1 MSNRFFSFDN
11 VDVKFEHILF
21 LKLFIDENFRSKV
34 MPILDQRYFNPP
46 QGQYPYDLIFK
57 YFSKFYTNNQE
68 DISPMQVIHAIQQGE
83 KYLEHED
90 IKEIKAI
97 FKQIFMLDDNGD
109 AINNVNEEYL
119 LDETEKFAQ
128 ESALELALIDSVN
141 IIQKK
146 PEDKLLI
153 RGLLDD
159 ALSVQLNKDV
169 GLNYFEN
176 PLERFKFYQ
185 VREDKVPF
193 GLDGLNKLT
202 FNGFAK
208 KTLNVF
214 MAGTGIGK
222 CCSKN
227 SMISVRNRKTGE
239 IKTITIGEFY
249 GNLKMKFNI
258 CGNQFSNSEIT
269 CNIAKSHKV
278 MDDGK
283 AYCGEFKKFVDSVD
297 INDYEVLTDTGW
309 NDIVKIHKTVP
320 YCLWKIKTKDFY
332 LECADTHIVFDDFFN
347 EVYVKDLKEGS
358 VIQTKSGLQTVIN
371 IEKTD
376 IIENMFDL
384 ELGVDS
390 NRRYYTN
397 GILSHNTLLM
407 TSLAKDYI
415 LKGYKV
421 LYVTLEICE
430 KMIALRVDANVLNIP
445 ISDFGRYENG
455 KPVVDVNDL
464 VKKFEEIKNNNKI
477 GKLKIKEY
485 PTGTTNT
492 LQIKALL
499 KELKMKEDFKPD
511 VLMIDYV
518 NLMNSSR
525 LSAKNNN
532 TYNTVKAIAEELR
545 GIAMEEELI
554 IVTATQTN
562 RDGITGNE
570 VALDKVSESA
580 GLPHTADFF
589 CGIFQ
594 TEQQKEQG
602 IYILKVLKN
611 RYAGNTNK
619 KIAFGVDYNFMRFYQ
634 LDNELESELV
644 EDSEDCDTSLE
655 SDVFTPNRRRRR

>member
-90 IKEIKAI
+90 IIEIKAI

-185 VREDKVPF
+185 MREDKVPF

-222 CCSKN
+222 
-227 SMISVRNRKTGE
+227 
-239 IKTITIGEFY
+239 
-249 GNLKMKFNI
+249 
-258 CGNQFSNSEIT
+258 
-269 CNIAKSHKV
+269 
-278 MDDGK
+278 
-283 AYCGEFKKFVDSVD
+283 
-297 INDYEVLTDTGW
+297 
-309 NDIVKIHKTVP
+309 
-320 YCLWKIKTKDFY
+320 
-332 LECADTHIVFDDFFN
+332 
-347 EVYVKDLKEGS
+347 
-358 VIQTKSGLQTVIN
+358 
-371 IEKTD
+371 
-376 IIENMFDL
+376 
-384 ELGVDS
+384 
-390 NRRYYTN
+390 
-397 GILSHNTLLM
+397 TLLM

-430 KMIALRVDANVLNIP
+430 KLIALRVDANVLNIP

>member
-1 MSNRFFSFDN
+1 MSNRFFNFDD

-68 DISPMQVIHAIQQGE
+68 DISPMQVIHAIQRGE
-83 KYLEHED
+83 KYLEPED

-227 SMISVRNRKTGE
+227 SMISVRNKKTGE

-249 GNLKMKFNI
+249 
-258 CGNQFSNSEIT
+258 E
-269 CNIAKSHKV
+269 KV
-278 MDDGK
+278 K
-283 AYCGEFKKFVDSVD
+283 
-297 INDYEVLTDTGW
+297 
-309 NDIVKIHKTVP
+309 
-320 YCLWKIKTKDFY
+320 
-332 LECADTHIVFDDFFN
+332 N
-347 EVYVKDLKEGS
+347 E
-358 VIQTKSGLQTVIN
+358 
-371 IEKTD
+371 
-376 IIENMFDL
+376 M
-384 ELGVDS
+384 
-390 NRRYYTN
+390 
-397 GILSHNTLLM
+397 
-407 TSLAKDYI
+407 
-415 LKGYKV
+415 
-421 LYVTLEICE
+421 
-430 KMIALRVDANVLNIP
+430 
-445 ISDFGRYENG
+445 
-455 KPVVDVNDL
+455 
-464 VKKFEEIKNNNKI
+464 
-477 GKLKIKEY
+477 
-485 PTGTTNT
+485 
-492 LQIKALL
+492 
-499 KELKMKEDFKPD
+499 
-511 VLMIDYV
+511 
-518 NLMNSSR
+518 
-525 LSAKNNN
+525 
-532 TYNTVKAIAEELR
+532 
-545 GIAMEEELI
+545 
-554 IVTATQTN
+554 
-562 RDGITGNE
+562 
-570 VALDKVSESA
+570 
-580 GLPHTADFF
+580 
-589 CGIFQ
+589 
-594 TEQQKEQG
+594 
-602 IYILKVLKN
+602 
-611 RYAGNTNK
+611 
-619 KIAFGVDYNFMRFYQ
+619 
-634 LDNELESELV
+634 
-644 EDSEDCDTSLE
+644 
-655 SDVFTPNRRRRR
+655 

>member
-1 MSNRFFSFDN
+1 MNNRVFNLDS
-11 VDVKFEHILF
+11 VDIKFEHILF
-21 LKLFIDENFRSKV
+21 LKLFVDDTFRCKV
-34 MPILDQRYFNPP
+34 MPILNQRFFNPP

-57 YFSKFYTNNQE
+57 YFNKFYVNNQE
-68 DISPMQVIHAIQQGE
+68 DITPMQVIHAIQQGE

-97 FKQIFMLDDNGD
+97 FKQIFMIDEDGN
-109 AINNVNEEYL
+109 AVNNVNEEYL
-119 LDETEKFAQ
+119 LEEVEKFAQ
-128 ESALELALIDSVN
+128 ESSLELALIDSIN
-141 IIQKK
+141 IIEKK
-146 PEDKLLI
+146 PEDKLMI
-153 RGLLDD
+153 RGLIDE
-159 ALSVQLNKDV
+159 ALSVQLNKDI

-222 CCSKN
+222 
-227 SMISVRNRKTGE
+227 
-239 IKTITIGEFY
+239 
-249 GNLKMKFNI
+249 
-258 CGNQFSNSEIT
+258 
-269 CNIAKSHKV
+269 
-278 MDDGK
+278 
-283 AYCGEFKKFVDSVD
+283 
-297 INDYEVLTDTGW
+297 
-309 NDIVKIHKTVP
+309 
-320 YCLWKIKTKDFY
+320 
-332 LECADTHIVFDDFFN
+332 
-347 EVYVKDLKEGS
+347 
-358 VIQTKSGLQTVIN
+358 
-371 IEKTD
+371 
-376 IIENMFDL
+376 
-384 ELGVDS
+384 
-390 NRRYYTN
+390 
-397 GILSHNTLLM
+397 TLLM

-421 LYVTLEICE
+421 LYVTLEISE
-430 KMIALRVDANVLNIP
+430 KLIALRVDANILNIP

-455 KPVVDVNDL
+455 KPVVNVNDL
-464 VKKFEEIKNNNKI
+464 VHKFEDIKNNNKI
-477 GKLKIKEY
+477 GAFKIKEY

-492 LQIKALL
+492 LQIKSLL

-511 VLMIDYV
+511 VLMVDYV

-532 TYNTVKAIAEELR
+532 TYNTVKAVAEELR

-554 IVTATQTN
+554 VVTATQTN

-634 LDNELESELV
+634 LDNELEEEILD
-644 EDSEDCDTSLE
+644 DSNDCDTDLE
-655 SDVFTPNRRRRR
+655 NSTVFTPNRRRRR